1 MAWTQSELD
10 ELKAAYAQGVLSVKH
25 GDKVVQY
32 ASGED
37 MLRRINEI
45 QAELDQITKTR
56 RPTAGAVRFRDR

>member
-10 ELKAAYAQGVLSVKH
+10 DLKAAYSQGVLSVKH

-32 ASGED
+32 ANGED

-45 QAELDQITKTR
+45 QAELNQAASNR